1 MTWRAWLHPG
11 AHRPAPSPLSPP
23 SPPSLSL
30 AKARELQR
38 ERGQYEQRERGIVQ
52 MSISELRGRLL
63 AGRERCGLIAL
74 RAEAGRREEQKQCAG
89 GAGES

>member
-1 MTWRAWLHPG
+1 
-11 AHRPAPSPLSPP
+11 
-23 SPPSLSL
+23 
-30 AKARELQR
+30 
-38 ERGQYEQRERGIVQ
+38 